1 MRNISHE
8 EYDVIVLGAGAAGLM
23 SAITAAKKSKRIL
36 VLEKSNKVGKKILM
50 SGGGRCN
57 FTNRYVESHHFISNN
72 PHFCKSA
79 LNNYT
84 PQDFIDLVEQ
94 HEIEYEERK
103 HHQLFCKHS
112 AKEIVN
118 MLLQECNDLG
128 IEIKTEC
135 DVKAVDPISNQEL
148 RNNLNAKNTHYR
160 YSINVAI
167 SNKQG
172 VEQLTILC
180 QSLIIATGALSIPTL
195 GGSDYGYRLAEQFNL
210 PLIERRAG
218 LVPFK
223 FNDHL
228 KNLCENLSGLSLP
241 VIIHCNGT
249 EFEESL
255 LFTHKGISGPVV
267 LQTSNYWNPGDTIA
281 VNLLPKLDAMENIL

>member
-1 MRNISHE
+1 MTNMRNISHE

-23 SAITAAKKSKRIL
+23 SAITAAKRSKRIL

-79 LNNYT
+79 LKNYT

-118 MLLQECNDLG
+118 MLLQESNDLG

-148 RNNLNAKNTHYR
+148 RNNLNAKNT
-160 YSINVAI
+160 S
-167 SNKQG
+167 
-172 VEQLTILC
+172 
-180 QSLIIATGALSIPTL
+180 
-195 GGSDYGYRLAEQFNL
+195 
-210 PLIERRAG
+210 
-218 LVPFK
+218 
-223 FNDHL
+223 
-228 KNLCENLSGLSLP
+228 
-241 VIIHCNGT
+241 
-249 EFEESL
+249 
-255 LFTHKGISGPVV
+255 
-267 LQTSNYWNPGDTIA
+267 
-281 VNLLPKLDAMENIL
+281 